1 MPQTENKCFSRNVYV
16 TKSLPDLIEKIR
28 NALFAILS
36 SDPTSSKTSTEA
48 PSIQQGT
55 PLVIQHPTAPAVDSL
70 LQQDTDEVQDDEEQD
85 NEFPESNDDNETELT
100 GNSNR

>member
-1 MPQTENKCFSRNVYV
+1 MPQTENKCFSRKVYV

-36 SDPTSSKTSTEA
+36 SDPTSSKTSTEI

-55 PLVIQHPTAPAVDSL
+55 PSVIQHPTAPAVSL
-70 LQQDTDEVQDDEEQD
+70 LQQDTDEVQDDGEQD